1 MAEKNSKR
9 MGKLSI
15 ILNLDPMN
23 KKKIISQVIA
33 GVILFTII
41 SVVLEKD
48 YSQSVWL
55 EKFKTALLFGVLYA
69 IFILIK
75 EKFKKK

>member
-1 MAEKNSKR
+1 
-9 MGKLSI
+9 
-15 ILNLDPMN
+15 MN

-48 YSQSVWL
+48 YSQAVWL